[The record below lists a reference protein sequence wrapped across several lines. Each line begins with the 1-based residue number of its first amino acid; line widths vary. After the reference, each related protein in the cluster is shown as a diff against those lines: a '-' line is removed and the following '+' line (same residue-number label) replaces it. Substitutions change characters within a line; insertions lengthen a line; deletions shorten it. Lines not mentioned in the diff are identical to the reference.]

1 MPSVGDNYILPG
13 KDDHDRLRIISEI
26 HDGRTQELLQR
37 AGFAAGCS
45 FVEFGCGLG
54 YVTRWAAAEGARAT
68 GIDVNDEQV
77 QACTQ
82 LAQQANLSNANF
94 RTGSVYEPDFEPGTL
109 DVSYSRWLMVHLNRP
124 VDAMRAIR
132 NILKPGGVM
141 VCEEAD
147 VSAVY
152 AEPHSVAYEEMRE
165 IGLNAGLARGVN
177 YSGGRWAHTWAREAG
192 FELVH
197 VDAYHPHYLEG
208 PHKGFWNWTLRNA
221 VRRLVDEGTMSE
233 GRWRALVDG
242 MTQADHSRETV
253 VAHCR
258 MHQLIARKPL
268 G

>member
-1 MPSVGDNYILPG
+1 MVRRIMASVGDNYILPG

-37 AGFAAGCS
+37 AGFAAGCR

-77 QACTQ
+77 QACRQ
-82 LAQQANLSNANF
+82 LAQQANLNNAHF

-152 AEPHSVAYEEMRE
+152 AEPRSVAYEEMRE

-177 YSGGRWAHTWAREAG
+177 YSGGRWGIPGHARPGSSSFTLTRTILTIWKARIKASGIGRCEMPCAG
-192 FELVH
+192 SSTKE
-197 VDAYHPHYLEG
+197 
-208 PHKGFWNWTLRNA
+208 R
-221 VRRLVDEGTMSE
+221 
-233 GRWRALVDG
+233 
-242 MTQADHSRETV
+242 
-253 VAHCR
+253 
-258 MHQLIARKPL
+258 
-268 G
+268 